1 MQMLTDKLVAE
12 KENGIGWITFNNPA
26 RHNAM
31 SFEMW
36 QGMAE
41 VLGEFSKDPDVRVI
55 ILKGAGEK
63 AFVAGADIS
72 QFKERRTGPE
82 AVAEYNAMAD
92 AANTCNLL
100 ALIAA
105 SACPASMASRIF

>member
-1 MQMLTDKLVAE
+1 MQTLTDKLVAE
-12 KENGIGWITFNNPA
+12 KENGVGWITFNNPA

-41 VLGEFSKDPDVRVI
+41 VLNAYAVDPEVRVV

-92 AANTCNLL
+92 SAN
-100 ALIAA
+100 
-105 SACPASMASRIF
+105 